1 MRPVFVAL
9 LCLLCLST
17 APAHAADLAAREIVI
32 GYAWIDSNCDGFR
45 DDGEALATNIVIWL
59 YTFGLDDIPFTSD
72 DRNPVG
78 TSQVMAT
85 GPYMGKYRFENSPTT
100 LRYRLSIVQ
109 GVRPAGY
116 IPTRYRQG
124 NNPTRW
130 SSLQGNWTTGDP
142 NNGGFR
148 LSDTGPVDGGN
159 IGIAPL
165 SCQAQWYPH
174 HVFVPLAQR

>member
-9 LCLLCLST
+9 FCLLCLST
-17 APAHAADLAAREIVI
+17 SAVHAMPREIVR
-32 GYAWIDSNCDGFR
+32 GYAWIDSDCDGLR
-45 DDGEALATNIVIWL
+45 DDGEAPATVMQVFL
-59 YTFGLDDIPFTSD
+59 YVFGADDVPFTDD
-72 DRNPVG
+72 DRTGVG
-78 TSQVMAT
+78 VSQIGKSGEYKSQYSFFNTSVNM
-85 GPYMGKYRFENSPTT
+85 
-100 LRYRLSIVQ
+100 RYRLSVLQ
-109 GVRPAGY
+109 GQRPAGY

-124 NNPTRW
+124 NDPTRW

>member
-1 MRPVFVAL
+1 MRPVFLAL
-9 LCLLCLST
+9 FCLLCLST
-17 APAHAADLAAREIVI
+17 SAVHAMSREIVR
-32 GYAWIDSNCDGFR
+32 GYAWIDSDCDGLR
-45 DDGEALATNIVIWL
+45 DDGEAPATNISVWL

-72 DRNPVG
+72 DRNPVD
-78 TSQVMAT
+78 TYVIQTT
-85 GPYMGKYRFENSPTT
+85 GHYRFVNGPTT

-124 NNPTRW
+124 NDPTRW